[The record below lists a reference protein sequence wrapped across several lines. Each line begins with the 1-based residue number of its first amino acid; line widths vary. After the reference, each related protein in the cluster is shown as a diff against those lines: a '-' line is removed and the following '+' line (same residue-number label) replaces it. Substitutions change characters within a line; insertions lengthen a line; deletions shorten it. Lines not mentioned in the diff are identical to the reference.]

1 MMRPRLL
8 LRLAVV
14 TVLLLCV
21 FTEDAHKGEKHT
33 FQAEVQ
39 KMLDIIIRSLYTNRQ
54 IFLREVI
61 SNASDAL
68 DKIRLLYLTDPKDPK
83 NDKGDSPTLDIR
95 ISADKDARTLTI
107 ADGGIGMTKE
117 DLINHLGSIGASGTK
132 KFVEKMQ
139 DGADVNMIGQFGV
152 GFYSVF
158 LVADNVKVASKHDD
172 DTKQWV
178 WESTADG
185 NFFIYEDPR
194 GNTIGRGTEVTL
206 ELKKDADEMMDPQKL
221 KDIVKTYSEFI
232 HFPIYVQTSKTEKVA
247 KEKPAEPV
255 DENKDEDAK
264 DDDEKDEK
272 EDKAAEEETEEVTTF
287 NWDLVNE
294 QKPIW
299 TRKTA
304 DITTEEYNNFY
315 KAVAK
320 DSTDPLWY
328 THFNAEGEVEFKSI
342 LYIPGKAPS
351 NLFDASMG
359 ALNNIRLYVRR
370 VFITDEFKDLLPRY
384 LNFIRGVV
392 DSDDLPLNV
401 SRELLQENRILKI
414 IKKKLIRKAL
424 AMIKEIAEEDEKH
437 KDEKPEDKSEEDKKD
452 EAADD
457 DNKDEKKYEPKYP
470 KFWEEFGKNIRLGL
484 IEDSANRAR
493 LTKLLRY
500 KSSKSDNK
508 LISLE
513 EYVERMPDEQKN
525 IFYLVGASAEQ
536 IETSPLLERAKK
548 VGVEVLYMTDAI
560 DEYVVAHITEFSG
573 KKLANLAKAGVKI
586 TDESERD
593 KKIDEKRKESWKP
606 FLDWWKNI
614 LGSSVEKVVLSKRLT
629 DAPCVV
635 VSPEYG
641 ITATMARIMKAQ
653 ALADNTHAQEAKRI
667 LEINHLH
674 PVVDELRRRSKEN
687 EEDPIT
693 KETATL
699 LYEVAALQSGFELD
713 DTKAFS
719 ARMHKVMKQ
728 GLNLDLEAGLVEEE
742 EYDIADDADADDDDE
757 KSSEKAEKDDDVVQ
771 DEL

>member
-1 MMRPRLL
+1 MLRARLL

-68 DKIRLLYLTDPKDPK
+68 DKIRLLYLTNPKDPK

-139 DGADVNMIGQFGV
+139 DGGDVNMIGQFGV

-158 LVADNVKVASKHDD
+158 LVADTVKVASKHDD

-194 GNTIGRGTEVTL
+194 GNTLGRGTEVTL

-232 HFPIYVQTSKTEKVA
+232 HFPIYVQTSKTEKVT
-247 KEKPAEPV
+247 KEKPAEEP
-255 DENKDEDAK
+255 KDGEEAK
-264 DDDEKDEK
+264 DDDDKEEEKP
-272 EDKAAEEETEEVTTF
+272 EDKEETEEVTTF

-315 KAVAK
+315 KAFAK
-320 DSTDPLWY
+320 DSTDPLWH

-342 LYIPGKAPS
+342 LYIPGKAPM

-437 KDEKPEDKSEEDKKD
+437 KDDKAEDKDKEEDKKD
-452 EAADD
+452 EADE
-457 DNKDEKKYEPKYP
+457 KDEKKEDKPYEPKYP
-470 KFWEEFGKNIRLGL
+470 KFWEEFGKNLRLGL

-500 KSSKSDNK
+500 RSSKSDSK

-525 IFYLVGASAEQ
+525 IFYLVGATAEQ
-536 IETSPLLERAKK
+536 IETSPLIERAKK
-548 VGVEVLYMTDAI
+548 EGVEVLYMTDAI

-593 KKIDEKRKESWKP
+593 KKVDDKRKEAWKP
-606 FLDWWKNI
+606 FLDWWKNL
-614 LGSSVEKVVLSKRLT
+614 LGSKVEKVVISKRLT

-653 ALADNTHAQEAKRI
+653 ALADNSHAQEAKRI

-674 PVVDELRRRSKEN
+674 PVVDELRRRTKEN
-687 EEDPIT
+687 EDDPIV
-693 KETATL
+693 KNTATL

-713 DTKAFS
+713 DTKEFS
-719 ARMHKVMKQ
+719 TRMHKIMKQ
-728 GLNLDLEAGLVEEE
+728 GLNLDLDAGLVEEE
-742 EYDIADDADADDDDE
+742 EYDVADDAEDDDE
-757 KSSEKAEKDDDVVQ
+757 KSDKASDKENADVVE